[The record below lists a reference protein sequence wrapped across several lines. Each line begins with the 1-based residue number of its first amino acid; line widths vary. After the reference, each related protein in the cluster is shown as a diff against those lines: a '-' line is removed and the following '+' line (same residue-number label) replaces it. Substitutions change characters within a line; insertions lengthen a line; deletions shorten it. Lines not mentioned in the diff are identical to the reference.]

1 ILPFELQYLAA
12 SEGDDWIYT
21 QAAIASQYKKEPMLD
36 WLTHSPLTLSD
47 YKRQF
52 TVDFHGDMLFI
63 NSPKFAR

>member
-1 ILPFELQYLAA
+1 
-12 SEGDDWIYT
+12 
-21 QAAIASQYKKEPMLD
+21 MLD